1 MAEQSASASK
11 PRPAKGG
18 GKGGAKSGAGAKGG
32 AGGGGLGPGLLWRVR
47 PEQASDQEAV
57 EAILDRAFGPKR
69 QTARVSYRLREGLA
83 PIAALSLAAAGPDK
97 RVLGTIRAWP
107 LAAGEARLLLLGPLA
122 VEPALKGQGIG
133 RTLLA
138 ECLARARR
146 EGWPGGVLVGDLDY
160 YRSFGFTRASERGLF
175 LPPQLA
181 RAEGV
186 APESADPRRFLA
198 VELSLGGLR
207 GIAGEVAPAPPAAR
221 SSSER

>member
-18 GKGGAKSGAGAKGG
+18 GKGGAKSGAGGGG
-32 AGGGGLGPGLLWRVR
+32 AEGSAPGLVWDVR

-69 QTARVSYRLREGLA
+69 QTARVSYRLREGQA
-83 PIAALSLAAAGPDK
+83 PIAALSLAAAGPDGQ
-97 RVLGTIRAWP
+97 VLGTIRAWP
-107 LAAGEARLLLLGPLA
+107 IAAGEARLLLLGPLA

-175 LPPQLA
+175 LPPPA
-181 RAEGV
+181 RPG
-186 APESADPRRFLA
+186 
-198 VELSLGGLR
+198 R
-207 GIAGEVAPAPPAAR
+207 GRGA
-221 SSSER
+221 

>member
-18 GKGGAKSGAGAKGG
+18 GKGGAKSGAGGGG
-32 AGGGGLGPGLLWRVR
+32 AEGPGAAGGLVWGVR

-69 QTARVSYRLREGLA
+69 QTARVSYRLREGQA
-83 PIAALSLAAAGPDK
+83 PIAALSLAAAGPDGQ
-97 RVLGTIRAWP
+97 VLGTIRAWP
-107 LAAGEARLLLLGPLA
+107 IAAGGARLLLLGPLA

-181 RAEGV
+181 QAEGV
-186 APESADPRRFLA
+186 ALESADPRRFLA

-207 GIAGEVAPAPPAAR
+207 GIAGEVAPAPPDKE
-221 SSSER
+221 S